1 MGEGLRMDRLGG
13 TSGLVAREGDAEIM
27 GQPKAGPKA
36 GAPDRGSPR
45 IEARDGV
52 EASRAP
58 AVDLKPESGSPGA
71 DAIKPGDAVAADDE
85 ARKPSLWRSVL
96 EVFEFIGRMLPGIGS
111 ILNLI
116 SACIRVAGIATK
128 LLSGEH
134 MSAED
139 WKREGLRLVGDVIGI
154 FVPPMGAI
162 ANTGFNIW
170 WGEEDGAQ
178 LMGGINRNRAVAKIP
193 FAGKYLYDEAPVE
206 SAFSYWPSQAFGYAK
221 RFVGSGDD
229 GASREVQASSGGGAP
244 ALSAPRSFA
253 LAGA

>member
-13 TSGLVAREGDAEIM
+13 ANGLVAGKGDAEIM
-27 GQPKAGPKA
+27 GQPKAGPKS
-36 GAPDRGSPR
+36 GAADRGSPR
-45 IEARDGV
+45 VEARDGV

-116 SACIRVAGIATK
+116 SACIRVAGIAAK
-128 LLSGEH
+128 LLSGEQ

-139 WKREGLRLVGDVIGI
+139 WKREGLRLVGDIVGI
-154 FVPPMGAI
+154 FVPMVGAA

-193 FAGKYLYDEAPVE
+193 LVGKYLYDEAPVE
-206 SAFSYWPSQAFGYAK
+206 SAFSYWPSRAFDYTK
-221 RFVGSGDD
+221 RLVGSGDD
-229 GASREVQASSGGGAP
+229 GSTRGVQSSASGGVP
-244 ALSAPRSFA
+244 ALSAPRNFA